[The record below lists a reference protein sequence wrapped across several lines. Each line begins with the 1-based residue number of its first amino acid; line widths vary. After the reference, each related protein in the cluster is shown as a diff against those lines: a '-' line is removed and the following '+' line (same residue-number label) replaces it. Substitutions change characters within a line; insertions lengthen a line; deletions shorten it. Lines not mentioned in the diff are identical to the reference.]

1 MHLLAASLEPVVTT
15 RRRPSP
21 AVRPAASSLLAGG
34 AATRSRVAVAG
45 AALVL
50 AAGLAGCSVTN
61 PMTTQNNY
69 DASDGVSVE
78 LGDLTLRNLLVLT
91 SAEGAPGTV
100 LGALTND
107 GSDAARVSIAVAGE
121 QAGRPVPVDGRATVV
136 VGPES
141 EATVDVDA
149 VPAAP
154 GDFLELEISSDLG
167 GTSTVQVPVL
177 DGTLPEYADL
187 VPDAEG

>member
-1 MHLLAASLEPVVTT
+1 MTS
-15 RRRPSP
+15 RRRLSP
-21 AVRPAASSLLAGG
+21 AARPGASSLLAGG
-34 AATRSRVAVAG
+34 AGTRSRVAVVG
-45 AALVL
+45 AALAV
-50 AAGLAGCSVTN
+50 AAGLAGCSATN

-78 LGDLTLRNLLVLT
+78 LGDVTVRNLLVLT

-100 LGALTND
+100 LGAVSNGGGDST
-107 GSDAARVSIAVAGE
+107 RVSFTVAGE
-121 QAGRPVPVDGRATVV
+121 QAGRPVPVDANGTVV
-136 VGPES
+136 LGPES
-141 EATVDVDA
+141 DATVDLDA

-154 GDFLELEISSDLG
+154 GGLLELEISSDLG

-187 VPDAEG
+187 VPDAES